1 MAANNTA
8 KHRFYLLPVSFAQK
22 TGQDIQ
28 IEYVLDIYI
37 LYYTMGG
44 RQTLGRSE
52 YVLPGKDAL
61 GMQPTSRLTNARVV
75 GQFHV
80 RMLQCHTQP
89 IKVTSTVLT
98 ATIVY
103 FARLRLSELC
113 MNTNIKKLF
122 RLSLGSH

>member
-1 MAANNTA
+1 
-8 KHRFYLLPVSFAQK
+8 
-22 TGQDIQ
+22 
-28 IEYVLDIYI
+28 
-37 LYYTMGG
+37 MGG

-113 MNTNIKKLF
+113 INTNIKKPF